1 MNTNT
6 FQRAWL
12 FPFSLSR
19 TLFYVIDPCKGV
31 LMKAVPAG
39 GEGSGARCGQDGG
52 AGLQPL

>member
-1 MNTNT
+1 MNTNS

-19 TLFYVIDPCKGV
+19 TLFYVIDPCNGV

-39 GEGSGARCGQDGG
+39 GEGSGARCEQDGG